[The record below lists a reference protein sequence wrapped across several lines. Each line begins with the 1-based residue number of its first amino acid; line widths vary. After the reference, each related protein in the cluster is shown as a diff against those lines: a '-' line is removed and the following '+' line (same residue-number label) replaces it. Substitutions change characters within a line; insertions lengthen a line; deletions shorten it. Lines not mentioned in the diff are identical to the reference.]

1 MTLVLHLCFKGAVG
15 RYGLGMSSLPNPAN
29 LSEATLGKRFI
40 AICIDW
46 AIAWSISVLLTPNV
60 IPESSVSTLL
70 VFFLEVFFVTY
81 FLQSSMGQF
90 LVGIK
95 VVDKETH
102 GRIGFRRT
110 LIRTMLIVLVLPA
123 IFTKDLEPYHNL
135 LTHSRV
141 VGIN

>member
-1 MTLVLHLCFKGAVG
+1 MGTLKD
-15 RYGLGMSSLPNPAN
+15 PAN
-29 LSEATLGKRFI
+29 LPEASLGKRFL

-46 AIAWSISVLLTPNV
+46 AIAWSISTLLTPNV

-70 VFFLEVFFVTY
+70 VFFLEVFFITY

-95 VVDKETH
+95 VVDKETL
-102 GRIGFRRT
+102 GRIGFKRT

-135 LTHSRV
+135 LTRSRV
-141 VGIN
+141 VGIS

>member
-1 MTLVLHLCFKGAVG
+1 
-15 RYGLGMSSLPNPAN
+15 MSN
-29 LSEATLGKRFI
+29 LSIQGNLPEASLGKRFI

-46 AIAWSISVLLTPNV
+46 AIAWSISTLLTPNV
-60 IPESSVSTLL
+60 IPETSISTLA
-70 VFFLEVFFVTY
+70 VFFFEVFLVTY
-81 FLQSSMGQF
+81 FLQCSMGQF

-110 LIRTMLIVLVLPA
+110 LIRTLLIVLVLPA
-123 IFTKDLEPYHNL
+123 IFTKDLEPYHNV

-141 VGIN
+141 VALK

>member
-1 MTLVLHLCFKGAVG
+1 
-15 RYGLGMSSLPNPAN
+15 MSILPNQAN
-29 LSEATLGKRFI
+29 LPEATLGKRFI

-46 AIAWSISVLLTPNV
+46 AIAWSISTLLTPNV
-60 IPESSVSTLL
+60 IPETSISTLL
-70 VFFLEVFFVTY
+70 VFYIEVFLVTY

-110 LIRTMLIVLVLPA
+110 LIRTTLIILVLPA
-123 IFTKDLEPYHNL
+123 IFTKDLEPYHNV
-135 LTHSRV
+135 LTYSRV
-141 VGIN
+141 VSIK

>member
-1 MTLVLHLCFKGAVG
+1 MGTLKD
-15 RYGLGMSSLPNPAN
+15 PAN
-29 LSEATLGKRFI
+29 LPEASLGKRFL

-46 AIAWSISVLLTPNV
+46 AIAWSISTLLTPNV

-70 VFFLEVFFVTY
+70 VFFLEVFFITY

-95 VVDKETH
+95 VVDKETL
-102 GRIGFRRT
+102 GRIGFKRT

-141 VGIN
+141 VGIS

>member
-1 MTLVLHLCFKGAVG
+1 MGTLKDPTN
-15 RYGLGMSSLPNPAN
+15 LP
-29 LSEATLGKRFI
+29 EASLGKRFL

-46 AIAWSISVLLTPNV
+46 AIAWSISTLLTPNV

-70 VFFLEVFFVTY
+70 VFFLEVFFITY

-95 VVDKETH
+95 VVDKETL
-102 GRIGFRRT
+102 GRIGFKRT

-123 IFTKDLEPYHNL
+123 IFTKDLVL
-135 LTHSRV
+135 
-141 VGIN
+141 